1 MEMYTCIIVDDSE
14 IDQLRLQSFLRK
26 FEAFKIIGTF
36 LSPQKALAVI
46 DEIKVD
52 VLFLDIQ
59 MPGINGLE
67 FRKIAHKVP
76 VCIFVSYSPDYAAAS
91 FELETLDYLVKP
103 LEFKRFE
110 KTIERITA
118 FMNKN
123 NQAVVNEAQPDSIM
137 IKSGTNQLRI
147 SLNDIIYFEAYS
159 DYTQVYTQDGK
170 QIISHSLGIVLK
182 DPVFKSFIRI
192 HRSFAVQ
199 KKFIFKL
206 SGKEVIL
213 KNGRVLPIGKTYK
226 DYLLQNL

>member
-1 MEMYTCIIVDDSE
+1 MYTCIIVDDSE

-26 FEAFKIIGTF
+26 FDAFKIIGTF

-67 FRKIAHKVP
+67 FRKIAHEIPACV
-76 VCIFVSYSPDYAAAS
+76 FVSYSPDYAAAS

-110 KTIERITA
+110 KTIERIIA
-118 FMNKN
+118 FMNN
-123 NQAVVNEAQPDSIM
+123 NKQAVVSEVQADKFM
-137 IKSGTNQLRI
+137 IKSGTTQLRLN
-147 SLNDIIYFEAYS
+147 LNDILYFEAYS
-159 DYTQVYTQDGK
+159 DYTRVFTKDGK
-170 QIISHSLGIVLK
+170 QIISHSLGTVLK

-192 HRSFAVQ
+192 HRSYAVQ
-199 KKFIFKL
+199 KDLIFKVG
-206 SGKEVIL
+206 SKEVVL
-213 KNGRVLPIGKTYK
+213 KNGTVLPIGKTYK
-226 DYLLQNL
+226 DDLLQNL